1 MKFTRRT
8 VLKSIAAAL
17 MAPTV
22 RLRQEIDREALMRP
36 FCGEDLRYS
45 LSEPFQQGSLTYCS
59 DTRRIIRAE
68 LTCPELV
75 GERRL
80 PNAVGLWN
88 EKWRDGQWIE
98 IERPEITDLLPSPLE
113 DLDNVCPLCLGRRIS
128 LGAEYPYRHNKEM
141 DERMYRLGYDP
152 DDNTI
157 RDETCPRC
165 QGRDYYG
172 PSEFAI
178 NGLRYRWAMLAPIFD
193 LPNVRFLPSEYEEL
207 PLLFKAD
214 GFEGMTMPLVQV

>member
-45 LSEPFQQGSLTYCS
+45 ISEPFQQGSLTYCT
-59 DTRRIIRAE
+59 DARRIIRAE
-68 LTCPELV
+68 LTMPELV

-88 EKWRDGQWIE
+88 KNWRDGQWIP
-98 IERPEITDLLPSPLE
+98 IEKPAIKDLLLPNTE
-113 DLDNVCPLCLGRRIS
+113 EYWCVCPECFGRRIS
-128 LGAEYPYRHNKEM
+128 LGETYPDPN
-141 DERMYRLGYDP
+141 DEANERKIHQLGYDI

-157 RDETCPRC
+157 RDETCPLC
-165 QGRDYYG
+165 KGREYDG
-172 PSEFAI
+172 PSEFEI
-178 NGLRYRWAMLAPIFD
+178 HGIRHSWHIIAPIFD
-193 LPNVRFLPSEYEEL
+193 LPNVRFLPPESAEA

-214 GFEGMTMPLVQV
+214 GFEGMSMPLVQA